1 MPGPAHVK
9 TVISGTY
16 PNGEIFAF
24 GYSTLGEAGNQAT
37 LNTTAAAVA
46 AVFTTTGTTQTL
58 FKGLINNQSAY
69 TKVTCYSYA
78 AGASN
83 ASLTAQVTMN
93 VVGAGA
99 GSLPLQMCLV
109 ATLRTAVPSRRARGR
124 MYLPAN
130 GISNIDNKGYLSTPT
145 PQAIADA
152 VAVLIVAQ
160 GSAIKAVV
168 ISVVGNSAEQITK
181 VTVDNKFDVQRR
193 RANKQLATTVGT
205 ATV

>member
-1 MPGPAHVK
+1 
-9 TVISGTY
+9 
-16 PNGEIFAF
+16 
-24 GYSTLGEAGNQAT
+24 
-37 LNTTAAAVA
+37 
-46 AVFTTTGTTQTL
+46 
-58 FKGLINNQSAY
+58 
-69 TKVTCYSYA
+69 
-78 AGASN
+78 
-83 ASLTAQVTMN
+83 
-93 VVGAGA
+93 
-99 GSLPLQMCLV
+99 
-109 ATLRTAVPSRRARGR
+109 